1 MIFFKNFIFYT
12 DRQTYSYIK
21 IEIEG
26 TNEIVTYLP
35 YKMTNKELTEK
46 PNDRRDNQ
54 STTY

>member
-1 MIFFKNFIFYT
+1 MIFLMIFFFT
-12 DRQTYSYIK
+12 DRQTYIK